1 MDPLKQLSHD
11 MQSNVDSLY
20 GKRGESDPTSAL
32 GKMAKY
38 DVWFMVKQGGPVSK
52 EDIAVLTLATHFQ
65 PQIIDARDLV
75 QTKRKKSEWTGYH
88 AEAMVLS
95 GMLAF
100 LSVDIRTKTFDEVK
114 LILGSTG
121 AGPTT
126 ICANAPCC
134 KHCAN
139 LLAKVGVAYDSTSG
153 KPGNT
158 GWWNPFSDTVAGHGT
173 SEFQKDIPGS
183 D

>member
-11 MQSNVDSLY
+11 MQLDVDSLY
-20 GKRGESDPTSAL
+20 GQRGQSDPTSAA
-32 GKMAKY
+32 GRMAKY
-38 DVWFMVKQGGPVSK
+38 KELFMVKQGGPVTK
-52 EDIAVLTLATHFQ
+52 EDIAVALLGTHFGTV
-65 PQIIDARDLV
+65 IDVRDLV
-75 QTKRKKSEWTGYH
+75 QTDRKKGEWTGYH
-88 AEAMVLS
+88 AEAMLLS

-100 LSVDIRTKTFDEVK
+100 LSVDIREKTFDEVK
-114 LILGSTG
+114 LMLGSTG

-183 D
+183 G